1 MGKFVD
7 TVNGFM
13 WFVIVAGHL
22 FFFNGTTIFQ
32 LKVLD
37 SYRFQMQ
44 IHHVIIFSRLH
55 FSIKNIHICYE
66 YIGEISWKLRTGNML
81 FKQTEYL

>member
-13 WFVIVAGHL
+13 GFVIVAGHL

-37 SYRFQMQ
+37 SFRFQMQ
-44 IHHVIIFSRLH
+44 IHHVIIFVKTPFQH
-55 FSIKNIHICYE
+55 KKYPHM
-66 YIGEISWKLRTGNML
+66 LRI
-81 FKQTEYL
+81 YW